1 MAQYSKAD
9 AGSAKRSR
17 ALIAGIALV
26 AVIVVGSAL
35 VGCGAASGP
44 SAASGPTQSAK
55 GADGVLEVQLAII
68 HTKYVPQNLNIPA
81 DTPVRL
87 IVDRQE
93 AVGCSN
99 QLWIDAAGVKAALTP
114 NGVTKIDLPPMKAGV
129 YQMTCQ
135 MRMMSG
141 TLTVGGASN

>member
-1 MAQYSKAD
+1 M
-9 AGSAKRSR
+9 RSR
-17 ALIAGIALV
+17 ALRASVALL
-26 AVIVVGSAL
+26 AVVVFGSAL
-35 VGCGAASGP
+35 VGCGATGGSP
-44 SAASGPTQSAK
+44 SAAGPTQSAK

-68 HTKYVPQNLNIPA
+68 HTRYVPQNLDIPA

-99 QLWIDAAGVKAALTP
+99 QLWIDGAGVKAALTP
-114 NGVTKIDLPPMKAGV
+114 NGVTRIDLPPMKAGV

-141 TLTVGGASN
+141 TLTVGGTSN